1 MWFCGLSAVTSASRT
16 LYAFARDGGLPASP
30 WLRRVSVRHRIPH
43 VAVLVCLGAVLAVG
57 LVSAALSDDQF
68 LAVAS
73 LATTALYVSYVIPVA
88 LGAIARHQG
97 RWTRTGVWHLGR
109 YGQVVACVAVLW
121 TVFVLA
127 VTALPHHGAYL
138 GLLVVI
144 AVVLGVVYRLFVAA
158 RSVEPR
164 RVRRLGRVGRGPL
177 DGVRPRRGGSAPW
190 RSVSVAPPR
199 CVARAGA
206 RVRRVRER
214 PLHRARAHPHAGLNP
229 SPSPRRIA

>member
-1 MWFCGLSAVTSASRT
+1 VLSVLVSAVAGYAFVLAITLAIPDLAATAADPHPALFVMQRALGPRWGRAALGLAVLAMWFCGLSSVTSLSRT
-16 LYAFARDGGLPASP
+16 LYAFARDGGLPGSA
-30 WLRRVSVRHRIPH
+30 WLRRVSERQKTPH
-43 VAVLVCLGAVLAVG
+43 VAI
-57 LVSAALSDDQF
+57 LVSVGCVLLLGLASARLSDDQF

-144 AVVLGVVYRLFVAA
+144 AVVLGVVYRLFVA
-158 RSVEPR
+158 
-164 RVRRLGRVGRGPL
+164 GRFVGPERGHSL
-177 DGVRPRRGGSAPW
+177 D
-190 RSVSVAPPR
+190 
-199 CVARAGA
+199 
-206 RVRRVRER
+206 
-214 PLHRARAHPHAGLNP
+214 
-229 SPSPRRIA
+229 